1 MRRQRQVKSRVLVAI
16 GVFFFAL
23 GVAMLLV
30 SFAMD
35 CKGAIELDVLALMT
49 FGVGCLAF
57 WLRKKADLGI
67 ATGN

>member
-1 MRRQRQVKSRVLVAI
+1 MRRQRQLKSWVLAAI
-16 GVFFFAL
+16 GVFFSAL
-23 GVAMLLV
+23 GLVMLLV

-49 FGVGCLAF
+49 FGVSCLVL

-67 ATGN
+67 ARGN